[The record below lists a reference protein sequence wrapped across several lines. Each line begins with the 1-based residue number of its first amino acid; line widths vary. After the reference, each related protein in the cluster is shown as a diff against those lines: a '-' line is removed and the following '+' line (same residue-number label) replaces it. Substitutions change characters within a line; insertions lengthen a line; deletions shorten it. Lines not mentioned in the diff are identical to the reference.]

1 MRRLRH
7 RPSLRRP
14 SPALVVACI
23 ALAVALGGTGYSA
36 IVLPANSVG
45 TKQLQNQAVVAAKI
59 KVHSLVAAN
68 FKPGALPAGP
78 KGADGLPGPAGPPGP
93 KGDPATKL
101 FATVKKKANGPG
113 LDLGPSSGV
122 QKVVT
127 GPGVG
132 VYDLTFNQDVS
143 NCAVLAIPGG
153 DALTEGEATAQTTG
167 GAGVTVQTYDS
178 SGTPDAL
185 DFFTVAVFC

>member
-1 MRRLRH
+1 MFTTKFPARRL
-7 RPSLRRP
+7 SY
-14 SPALVVACI
+14 ANVMATI
-23 ALAVALGGTGYSA
+23 AVFMALGGGAYA
-36 IVLPANSVG
+36 AFKLPANSVG
-45 TKQLQNQAVVAAKI
+45 TKQLQNQAVVASKI

-78 KGADGLPGPAGPPGP
+78 KGADGLPGPAGPPG
-93 KGDPATKL
+93 DPATRL

-153 DALTEGEATAQTTG
+153 NALTEGEATAQTTG